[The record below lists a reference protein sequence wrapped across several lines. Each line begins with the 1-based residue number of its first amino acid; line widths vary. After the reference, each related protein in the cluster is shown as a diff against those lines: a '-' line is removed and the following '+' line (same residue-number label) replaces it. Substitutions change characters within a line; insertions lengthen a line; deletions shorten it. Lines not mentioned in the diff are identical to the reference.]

1 MRPHAHALKQGR
13 ATPPSVRA
21 TRRHGGGRTQ
31 ARNRA
36 HKRLFDT
43 ARRMSRQRQKNTT
56 RGHTRRHSA
65 TEGRRATGA
74 TTKRHRRTTSPAK
87 NRPGRP
93 PKPSDARR
101 TPRGRHTDTTRTRP
115 HITNGG
121 GYARTR
127 AQRVQL
133 YRNFI
138 YILLYFILY
147 ASLYILFVFYIIAF
161 FFLLFIQCFS
171 LHFSACA
178 LCARVILPRICI
190 FIQYLCIFIY
200 KVSIYRYFM
209 QFLYS
214 RDCLALIY
222 YIYITRDT
230 LTP

>member
-21 TRRHGGGRTQ
+21 TRRHRRTSPKTSPTSDFLTPPEE
-31 ARNRA
+31 RA
-36 HKRLFDT
+36 DSDKKTRHEATHAATVPPRADERQERQRKDT
-43 ARRMSRQRQKNTT
+43 A
-56 RGHTRRHSA
+56 G
-65 TEGRRATGA
+65 
-74 TTKRHRRTTSPAK
+74 TTSPAK
-87 NRPGRP
+87 NRPERP

-101 TPRGRHTDTTRTRP
+101 TPRGRHSDTTRTRP

-127 AQRVQL
+127 AIRVQL

-178 LCARVILPRICI
+178 LCARVILPRLCI